1 MRCCVFSY
9 QFPIFNSAK
18 LEMLTTN
25 PSINNDP
32 EQNETIPITNPNRA
46 QSSVFRRLNG
56 MLLGR
61 SNGNGGDESREDQG
75 YIEFGGL
82 SPDGQRTL
90 GTFAGVFC
98 PVSLSMFS
106 ALVFIR

>member
-1 MRCCVFSY
+1 MLNT
-9 QFPIFNSAK
+9 NS
-18 LEMLTTN
+18 
-25 PSINNDP
+25 SINNDS
-32 EQNETIPITNPNRA
+32 EQNETIPITNPNR
-46 QSSVFRRLNG
+46 QQNSVFRRVTG
-56 MLLGR
+56 IFRGR
-61 SNGNGGDESREDQG
+61 GNGEQREDQG

-82 SPDGQRTL
+82 SPDGTRTL

>member
-1 MRCCVFSY
+1 MISLLSVLN
-9 QFPIFNSAK
+9 FNLAK

-25 PSINNDP
+25 PSISNDP
-32 EQNETIPITNPNRA
+32 EQNETIPITNPNR
-46 QSSVFRRLNG
+46 QQNSVFRRMTG
-56 MLLGR
+56 MFRGR
-61 SNGNGGDESREDQG
+61 GNGNGEPREDQG

-82 SPDGQRTL
+82 SPDGPRTL